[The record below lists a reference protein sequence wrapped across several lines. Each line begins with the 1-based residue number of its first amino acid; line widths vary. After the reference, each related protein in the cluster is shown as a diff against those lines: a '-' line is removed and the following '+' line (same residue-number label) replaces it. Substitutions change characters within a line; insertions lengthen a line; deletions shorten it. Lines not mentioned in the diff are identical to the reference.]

1 MAWAVSAMIAMA
13 AAYRLAN
20 GERDELS
27 FAVYS
32 RDPERRRGKFR
43 PDGTL
48 VERKPHAE

>member
-1 MAWAVSAMIAMA
+1 MIAMA
-13 AAYRLAN
+13 AAHRLAT
-20 GERDELS
+20 GERDDLS

-48 VERKPHAE
+48 VERTPDAD